1 MKLYSLLDLETTGF
15 ADDGAVI
22 PQQIIEA
29 AAIVVDETGSI
40 HRTYYG
46 RFTPTIPVLP
56 GAAKVNGY
64 TAEAWAGW
72 PEIAAHDLNVLAAF
86 MDGTQAVGSMP
97 SFDKERIDEEIARVG
112 GRAPVLSTHRRL
124 DLGSVG
130 APLVEGLGLASGGM
144 DAIIAGL
151 ESVGL
156 PVPPMPARLREVARG
171 RDGAHTAMGDAW
183 RTLHAL
189 RCLWEPVER
198 HWRTVGAMYAAEH
211 MPRD

>member
-15 ADDGAVI
+15 ADDGAAI

-29 AAIVVDETGSI
+29 AVIVVDDTGAI

-56 GAAKVNGY
+56 GAARVNGY
-64 TAEAWAGW
+64 TPEAWAGC
-72 PEIAAHDLNVLAAF
+72 PELAAHDLNTLAAI

-97 SFDKERIDEEIARVG
+97 AFDAARLDEEIARVG
-112 GRAPVLSTHRRL
+112 GRAPALSTHRRL

-130 APLVEGLGLASGGM
+130 APLVEGLSLASGGM
-144 DAIIAGL
+144 DSIIAGL
-151 ESVGL
+151 ASVGL

-183 RTLHAL
+183 RLLHVMQAVY
-189 RCLWEPVER
+189 WPAVAE
-198 HWRTVGAMYAAEH
+198 WRTFGRMHAGG
-211 MPRD
+211 

>member
-56 GAAKVNGY
+56 GAARVNGY
-64 TAEAWAGW
+64 TPEAWAGC
-72 PEIAAHDLNVLAAF
+72 PELAAHDLNTLAAF
-86 MDGTQAVGSMP
+86 MDGTQVVGSMP
-97 SFDKERIDEEIARVG
+97 SFDAARLDEEIARVG

-130 APLVEGLGLASGGM
+130 APLVEGLGLTSGGM

-156 PVPPMPARLREVARG
+156 PVPPMPDRLREMARG

-183 RTLHAL
+183 RLLH
-189 RCLWEPVER
+189 VMT
-198 HWRTVGAMYAAEH
+198 TVYWPAVAEWKKIG
-211 MPRD
+211 MRRLS

>member
-29 AAIVVDETGSI
+29 AAIVVDETGAI
-40 HRTYYG
+40 QRVYYG

-56 GAAKVNGY
+56 GAARVNGY
-64 TAEAWAGW
+64 TPEAWAGW
-72 PEIAAHDLNVLAAF
+72 PELGAHDLNTLAAF
-86 MDGTQAVGSMP
+86 LDGTQVVGSMP
-97 SFDKERIDEEIARVG
+97 AFDAARIDEEIARVG

-130 APLVEGLGLASGGM
+130 APLVEGLELTSGGM
-144 DAIIAGL
+144 VAIVEGL
-151 ESVGL
+151 ASVGL
-156 PVPPMPARLREVARG
+156 PVPPMPDRLREMARG

-183 RTLHAL
+183 RLLH
-189 RCLWEPVER
+189 VMT
-198 HWRTVGAMYAAEH
+198 TVYWPAVAEWKKIG
-211 MPRD
+211 MRRLS

>member
-56 GAAKVNGY
+56 GAARVNGY
-64 TAEAWAGW
+64 TPEAWAGW
-72 PEIAAHDLNVLAAF
+72 PELGAYDLNVLAAF

-112 GRAPVLSTHRRL
+112 GRLPALSTHRRL

-130 APLVEGLGLASGGM
+130 APLVEGLELTSGGM
-144 DAIIAGL
+144 VAIVEGL
-151 ESVGL
+151 ASVGL
-156 PVPPMPARLREVARG
+156 PVPPMPDRLREMARG

-183 RTLHAL
+183 RLLHVMNVVYWPAVEQWEKIGL
-189 RCLWEPVER
+189 RRL
-198 HWRTVGAMYAAEH
+198 
-211 MPRD
+211 

>member
-29 AAIVVDETGSI
+29 AAIVVDETGAI
-40 HRTYYG
+40 QRVYYG

-56 GAAKVNGY
+56 GAARVNGY
-64 TAEAWAGW
+64 TPEAWAGW
-72 PEIAAHDLNVLAAF
+72 PELGAHDLNTLAAF
-86 MDGTQAVGSMP
+86 LDGTQVVGSMP
-97 SFDKERIDEEIARVG
+97 SFDAARVG
-112 GRAPVLSTHRRL
+112 GRLPALSTHRRL

-144 DAIIAGL
+144 VAIVEGL
-151 ESVGL
+151 ASVGL
-156 PVPPMPARLREVARG
+156 PVPPMPDRLREQARG

-183 RTLHAL
+183 RLFHVMNVVYWPAV
-189 RCLWEPVER
+189 RDWQKI
-198 HWRTVGAMYAAEH
+198 GA
-211 MPRD
+211 RGL